1 MSEGTFSIP
10 LDDEIIKF
18 RQHLETN
25 DRVIFSAQFGDG
37 KTTFLKEFIE
47 SQKDCFFI
55 ILHPVNYSVAT
66 NEDIFEYIKRDILV
80 QLNEKKVLP
89 ELDLDAILG
98 NIKSWQYF
106 EPVLSF
112 VLNQVP
118 YGPFVKKAIDIGKKI
133 KEDYDIKKNTFGKYE
148 ESFVN
153 QRGGLYEDDG
163 YTQLIKAGIHH
174 IQTNKEGKKVIL
186 IIEDLDRIDPG
197 HLFRILN
204 VLGAHIDTEESNKNK
219 FGFDKIIAV
228 LDYNVTRHIFA
239 HFYGQEANYEG
250 YMSKFFSH
258 YKYDYSITKVAQ
270 EYLREYIKEKTRLSD
285 SVFSIEIREKVGY
298 ESFFLSDYI
307 NNLSVR
313 RIVQILDGFENVIDN
328 EKIAQES
335 CRTDIRNSPIFYI
348 LALLVRLNV
357 KYDSRTIYRSIN
369 QNGFIVPLLWNILL
383 QDGKLQYGTYFKYGK
398 SDYCVNSNRDLPLS
412 LFLEKVPLQELM
424 QIEPLN
430 EEIRKS
436 AFQLACSYIRDFK
449 YTY

>member
-1 MSEGTFSIP
+1 M
-10 LDDEIIKF
+10 
-18 RQHLETN
+18 
-25 DRVIFSAQFGDG
+25 
-37 KTTFLKEFIE
+37 
-47 SQKDCFFI
+47 
-55 ILHPVNYSVAT
+55 
-66 NEDIFEYIKRDILV
+66 V
-80 QLNEKKVLP
+80 QLNKEGVLP
-89 ELDLDAILG
+89 ELDLDAIFKNL
-98 NIKSWQYF
+98 KSWQYF

-112 VLNQVP
+112 VLN
-118 YGPFVKKAIDIGKKI
+118 FVEDGAFIKKAIKIGKKI
-133 KEDYDIKKNTFGKYE
+133 KDDYDKKKKTFDKYE

-163 YTQLIKAGIHH
+163 YTQLITAGIQHIKTDH
-174 IQTNKEGKKVIL
+174 IQKNKEGKKVIL

-204 VLGAHIDTEESNKNK
+204 VLGAHIDTEESTKNK

-250 YMSKFFSH
+250 YMSKFYSH

-270 EYLREYIKEKTRLSD
+270 RYLREYIKEKTRLSD

-298 ESFFLSDYI
+298 ESFFLYDYI

-383 QDGKLQYGTYFKYGK
+383 QGTYFKYGK